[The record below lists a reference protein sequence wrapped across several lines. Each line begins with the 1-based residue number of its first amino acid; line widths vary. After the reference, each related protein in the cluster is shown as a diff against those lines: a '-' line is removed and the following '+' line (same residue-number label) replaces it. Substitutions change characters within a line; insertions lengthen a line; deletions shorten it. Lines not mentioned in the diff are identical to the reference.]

1 MSVRDTMKLKLTL
14 QQKQFD
20 ELDAGQPER
29 QTKRFHYNRKLKW
42 KIGCVLH
49 NTIANLRDLTC
60 TDQFLFLQ
68 LKMRAGFTLYKLQVN
83 YKRSHSAL
91 PLHFW
96 VH

>member
-1 MSVRDTMKLKLTL
+1 MSVRDTVKLKLTL
-14 QQKQFD
+14 QQKQFE

-29 QTKRFHYNRKLKW
+29 QTKCFHYNRKLKW

-68 LKMRAGFTLYKLQVN
+68 LKMRAGFTLYKLQVHD
-83 YKRSHSAL
+83 KRSHSAL